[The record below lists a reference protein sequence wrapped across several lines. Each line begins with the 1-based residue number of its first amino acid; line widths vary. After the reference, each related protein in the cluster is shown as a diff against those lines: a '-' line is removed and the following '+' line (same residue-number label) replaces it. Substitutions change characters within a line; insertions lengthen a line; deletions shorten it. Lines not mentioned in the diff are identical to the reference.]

1 MSVSFVTELR
11 ERIVILQEALDSEKN
26 LRKRLYDE
34 NQILIEENREMADQ
48 LEALRAS
55 FRRYREVKIGN
66 IS

>member
-34 NQILIEENREMADQ
+34 NQILIDENREMADQ
-48 LEALRAS
+48 LEALRAHLEDIEKL
-55 FRRYREVKIGN
+55 R
-66 IS
+66 

>member
-34 NQILIEENREMADQ
+34 NQVLVEENREMADQ
-48 LEALRAS
+48 LEALRAH
-55 FRRYREVKIGN
+55 FEEIEKLR
-66 IS
+66 

>member
-34 NQILIEENREMADQ
+34 NEVLIEENREMADQ
-48 LEALRAS
+48 LEVLRAHLEDIEKL
-55 FRRYREVKIGN
+55 R
-66 IS
+66 

>member
-34 NQILIEENREMADQ
+34 NQVLIEENREMADQ
-48 LEALRAS
+48 IEALRAHLEDIDKL
-55 FRRYREVKIGN
+55 R
-66 IS
+66 

>member
-34 NQILIEENREMADQ
+34 NQVLVEENREMADQ
-48 LEALRAS
+48 LEALRAH
-55 FRRYREVKIGN
+55 FDEIEKLR
-66 IS
+66 

>member
-34 NQILIEENREMADQ
+34 NQVLIEENREMADQ
-48 LEALRAS
+48 IEALRAHLDDIEKL
-55 FRRYREVKIGN
+55 R
-66 IS
+66 

>member
-34 NQILIEENREMADQ
+34 NQILMEENREMADQ
-48 LEALRAS
+48 LEALRAHLEDIEKL
-55 FRRYREVKIGN
+55 R
-66 IS
+66 

>member
-34 NQILIEENREMADQ
+34 NQVLIDENREMADQ
-48 LEALRAS
+48 LEVLRAHLEDMDKL
-55 FRRYREVKIGN
+55 R
-66 IS
+66 

>member
-1 MSVSFVTELR
+1 VSFVTELR

-48 LEALRAS
+48 LEALRAHLEDIEKL
-55 FRRYREVKIGN
+55 R
-66 IS
+66 

>member
-34 NQILIEENREMADQ
+34 NQVLIEENREMADQ
-48 LEALRAS
+48 LQALRTHLEDLEKL
-55 FRRYREVKIGN
+55 R
-66 IS
+66 

>member
-34 NQILIEENREMADQ
+34 NQVLIEENREMADQ
-48 LEALRAS
+48 LEALRAH
-55 FRRYREVKIGN
+55 FEDIEKLR
-66 IS
+66 